1 MKFGILYGIW
11 RRLAGGGGPAQ
22 TGSAQT
28 PPRGSGTESSA
39 ASRMRG
45 AIEHWLRVLACERP
59 RSDLD
64 MIQVLDGS
72 GMYEAGQTWPRIY
85 GSLSFSAPHE
95 RRVRLRVA
103 MI

>member
-39 ASRMRG
+39 AGRMRG
-45 AIEHWLRVLACERP
+45 AIEHYLRALACERP

-64 MIQVLDGS
+64 TIQALDES
-72 GMYEAGQTWPRIY
+72 GMHEARARPGQEYMVHCHSRY
-85 GSLSFSAPHE
+85 RMSG
-95 RRVRLRVA
+95 V
-103 MI
+103 

>member
-1 MKFGILYGIW
+1 MRFGILDEIW
-11 RRLAGGGGPAQ
+11 RRLEGGGPAQ

-39 ASRMRG
+39 VGRMRG
-45 AIEHWLRVLACERP
+45 AIGHWRRVLACERP